1 MSDVIPLYL
10 IRTDQKVESVRSE
23 LIVFL
28 TTLLVKLRRDV
39 RWYDAWWMMNLIRM
53 LLELSVFAGNDWG
66 KPRKHS

>member
-39 RWYDAWWMMNLIRM
+39 RWYDAW
-53 LLELSVFAGNDWG
+53 
-66 KPRKHS
+66 